1 MSAPLNALESA
12 PAPLPR
18 HVAIVMDGN
27 GRWAL
32 GQGRERSAGHQSGLD
47 PVRMVIEQCAQRG
60 IEALTLYAFSSE
72 NWARPAAEV
81 AELMGLFCD
90 ALDRELP
97 MLHANGVRLRFVGE
111 LAQLEARLQQRIAAA
126 TAATAV
132 NSRLRL
138 QIAMSYGGRQDILAA
153 ARRVAARCEQGELHS
168 AAVTEADFAS
178 GLALAGLP
186 DPDLFIR
193 TGGEQRVSNFLLWNL
208 AYAELY
214 FTDTLWPDFTAADFA
229 LALRHFA
236 GRQRRFGRTGSQV
249 AGRGPGPGR

>member
-1 MSAPLNALESA
+1 MSASPQAQVDA
-12 PAPLPR
+12 AAQLPR

-32 GQGRERSAGHQSGLD
+32 GQGRERSAGHQSGLN
-47 PVRMVIEQCAQRG
+47 PVRTVIEECAQRG

-72 NWARPAAEV
+72 NWARPPAEV
-81 AELMGLFCD
+81 AELMSLFCD

-111 LAQLEARLQQRIAAA
+111 LAVLEPRLQQRITAA
-126 TAATAV
+126 TAATAA
-132 NSRLRL
+132 NHRLML
-138 QIAMSYGGRQDILAA
+138 QIAISYGGRQDILAA
-153 ARRVAARCEQGELHS
+153 ARQVAARCERGELRS
-168 AAVTEADFAS
+168 AAITEADFAS

-214 FTDTLWPDFTAADFA
+214 FTDTLWPDFGAADFA
-229 LALRHFA
+229 LALRHFV

-249 AGRGPGPGR
+249 AG

>member
-1 MSAPLNALESA
+1 MPASLNLRADTA
-12 PAPLPR
+12 APLPR

-32 GQGRERSAGHQSGLD
+32 GQGRERSAGHHSGLN
-47 PVRMVIEQCAQRG
+47 PVRTVIEECVQRG

-72 NWARPAAEV
+72 NWARPPAEV
-81 AELMGLFCD
+81 AELMELFCD

-97 MLHANGVRLRFVGE
+97 MLHDNGVRLRFVGE
-111 LAQLEARLQQRIAAA
+111 LEALEPRLQQRIASA
-126 TAATAV
+126 TASTAA
-132 NSRLRL
+132 NTRLKL

-153 ARRVAARCEQGELHS
+153 ARAVAARCERGELRS
-168 AAVTEADFAS
+168 ADLTEADFES
-178 GLALAGLP
+178 GLALTGLP

-214 FTDTLWPDFTAADFA
+214 FTDTLWPDFGAADFA
-229 LALRHFA
+229 LALRHYA
-236 GRQRRFGRTGSQV
+236 GRQRRFGLTSSQV
-249 AGRGPGPGR
+249 TG

>member
-1 MSAPLNALESA
+1 MPASLNLRADA
-12 PAPLPR
+12 AAPLPR

-32 GQGRERSAGHQSGLD
+32 GQGRERSAGHHSGLD
-47 PVRMVIEQCAQRG
+47 PVRTVIEECVQRG

-72 NWARPAAEV
+72 NWARPPAEV
-81 AELMGLFCD
+81 ADLMGLFCD

-97 MLHANGVRLRFVGE
+97 MLQANGVRLRFVGE
-111 LAQLEARLQQRIAAA
+111 LAALEPRLQQRIATA
-126 TAATAV
+126 TAATAA
-132 NSRLRL
+132 NARLKL

-153 ARRVAARCEQGELHS
+153 ARAAAARCERGEWRS
-168 AAVTEADFAS
+168 AELTEADFAS

-214 FTDTLWPDFTAADFA
+214 FTDTLWPDFGAAEFE
-229 LALRHFA
+229 LALRHYA
-236 GRQRRFGRTGSQV
+236 GRQRRFGRTGNQV
-249 AGRGPGPGR
+249 AG

>member
-1 MSAPLNALESA
+1 MPASLNVRADAL
-12 PAPLPR
+12 APLPR

-32 GQGRERSAGHQSGLD
+32 GQGRERSAGHHSGLD
-47 PVRMVIEQCAQRG
+47 PVRTVIEECAQRG

-72 NWARPAAEV
+72 NWARPPAEV
-81 AELMGLFCD
+81 ADLMGLFCD

-97 MLHANGVRLRFVGE
+97 MLQANGVRLRFVGE
-111 LAQLEARLQQRIAAA
+111 LAALEPRLQQRIATA
-126 TAATAV
+126 TAATAA
-132 NSRLRL
+132 NTRLKL
-138 QIAMSYGGRQDILAA
+138 QIAMSYGGRQDILGA
-153 ARRVAARCEQGELHS
+153 ARAVAARCERGELHS
-168 AAVTEADFAS
+168 ADLTEAEFAS

-214 FTDTLWPDFTAADFA
+214 FTDTLWPDFGAADFA
-229 LALRHFA
+229 LALRHYA
-236 GRQRRFGRTGSQV
+236 GRQRRFGRTGNQV
-249 AGRGPGPGR
+249 AG

>member
-1 MSAPLNALESA
+1 MPAFVNALENA
-12 PAPLPR
+12 PAALPR

-32 GQGRERSAGHQSGLD
+32 GQGSERSAGHQSGLD
-47 PVRMVIEQCAQRG
+47 PVRIVIEECAQRG

-72 NWARPAAEV
+72 NWARPAGEV

-97 MLHANGVRLRFVGE
+97 TLHANGVRLRFVGE
-111 LAQLEARLQQRIAAA
+111 LGQLEARLQQRFAAS
-126 TAATAV
+126 TAATAG

-153 ARRVAARCEQGELHS
+153 ARRVAARCERGELHS
-168 AAVTEADFAS
+168 ATVTEADFAS

-214 FTDTLWPDFTAADFA
+214 FTETLWPDFTAADFD

-236 GRQRRFGRTGSQV
+236 GRQRRFGLTGSQV
-249 AGRGPGPGR
+249 AVQAPGLKA